1 MIRKLKSL
9 IKKVVGISTTE
20 VECAI
25 DKDIVDCK
33 EIDNMPPWGHSDLEA
48 LNSYTPPRSID
59 DDFDRVVDDWFAIPY
74 NEEVD
79 FVTGEPVPMDQ
90 ITGEQVSYQPPSSEP
105 ENIHQVMYD
114 IATKNGKHWE
124 QGGSET
130 FQENVNLDGHP
141 WQSGTGWS
149 LYR

>member
-1 MIRKLKSL
+1 MFGKIKSL

-25 DKDIVDCK
+25 DEDVVDCK

-48 LNSYTPPRSID
+48 LSSFSSRPVD
-59 DDFDRVVDDWFAIPY
+59 DYFDRVVDDWFSTPY
-74 NEEVD
+74 TEEVD
-79 FVTGEPVPMDQ
+79 TVTGEPFITMDP

-114 IATKNGKHWE
+114 MATKTGKHWQ

-130 FQENVNLDGHP
+130 FQENVNLDDRT
-141 WQSGTGWS
+141 WNSGTGWN
-149 LYR
+149 LYK

>member
-1 MIRKLKSL
+1 MINRIKSL

-25 DKDIVDCK
+25 DEDIVDCQ

-48 LNSYTPPRSID
+48 LRSYTPRPTD
-59 DDFDRVVDDWFAIPY
+59 DNFDRVVDDWFAIPY
-74 NEEVD
+74 NEKVD
-79 FVTGEPVPMDQ
+79 FVTGETVPMDQ
-90 ITGEQVSYQPPSSEP
+90 ITVEQVSYQPSSSEP

>member
-20 VECAI
+20 VECVI
-25 DKDIVDCK
+25 DEDIVDCK

-79 FVTGEPVPMDQ
+79 FVTGEPMKMDPV
-90 ITGEQVSYQPPSSEP
+90 TGDYVVATAEP

-130 FQENVNLDGHP
+130 FQENVNLDDHT
-141 WQSGTGWS
+141 WQSGTGWGQ
-149 LYR
+149 YR

>member
-1 MIRKLKSL
+1 MIKKLKSL

-25 DKDIVDCK
+25 DEDIVDCK
-33 EIDNMPPWGHSDLEA
+33 EIDEEPYVGVPAGIIS
-48 LNSYTPPRSID
+48 PI
-59 DDFDRVVDDWFAIPY
+59 DDWFSTPY

-79 FVTGEPVPMDQ
+79 TVTGEPVAMDS
-90 ITGEQVSYQPPSSEP
+90 ITGESVSYQPPSCEP

-114 IATKNGKHWE
+114 MATKNGKHWE

-130 FQENVNLDGHP
+130 FQQNVNLDNHT
-141 WQSGTGWS
+141 WQSGTGWGQ
-149 LYR
+149 YR

>member
-9 IKKVVGISTTE
+9 IKKVVGISTTK

-25 DKDIVDCK
+25 DEDIVECK

-48 LNSYTPPRSID
+48 LGSYPPEN
-59 DDFDRVVDDWFAIPY
+59 VVDDWFAMPY
-74 NEEVD
+74 NKEVD
-79 FVTGEPVPMDQ
+79 TITGESADMDPVTGESVPC
-90 ITGEQVSYQPPSSEP
+90 QPPSCEP
-105 ENIHQVMYD
+105 ENIHQLMYD
-114 IATKNGKHWE
+114 MATKNGKHWE

-130 FQENVNLDGHP
+130 FQENVNFDDRP

-149 LYR
+149 IYR

>member
-1 MIRKLKSL
+1 MINRIKSL

-20 VECAI
+20 VECSI
-25 DKDIVDCK
+25 DEDIVDCQ

-48 LNSYTPPRSID
+48 LRSYTPRPTD
-59 DDFDRVVDDWFAIPY
+59 DNFDRVVDDWFAIPY

-90 ITGEQVSYQPPSSEP
+90 ITVEQVSYQPPSSEP

>member
-1 MIRKLKSL
+1 MIKKLKSL

-25 DKDIVDCK
+25 DEDIVDCK
-33 EIDNMPPWGHSDLEA
+33 EIDEEPYVGVPAGIIS
-48 LNSYTPPRSID
+48 PI
-59 DDFDRVVDDWFAIPY
+59 DDWFSTPY

-79 FVTGEPVPMDQ
+79 TVTGEPVAMDS
-90 ITGEQVSYQPPSSEP
+90 ITGESVSYQPPSCEP

-114 IATKNGKHWE
+114 MATKNGKHWE

-130 FQENVNLDGHP
+130 FQQNVNLDNHT

-149 LYR
+149 QYR

>member
-25 DKDIVDCK
+25 DEDIVDCK

-48 LNSYTPPRSID
+48 LSSFSSRPVD
-59 DDFDRVVDDWFAIPY
+59 DYFDRVVDDWFATPY

-79 FVTGEPVPMDQ
+79 TVTGEPMKMDPVTGDYVVP
-90 ITGEQVSYQPPSSEP
+90 TAEP

-130 FQENVNLDGHP
+130 FQGNVNLDDHT
-141 WQSGTGWS
+141 WQSGTGWGQ
-149 LYR
+149 YR

>member
-1 MIRKLKSL
+1 MINRIKSL

-25 DKDIVDCK
+25 DEDIVDCQ

-48 LNSYTPPRSID
+48 LRSYTPRPID

-74 NEEVD
+74 NEKVD
-79 FVTGEPVPMDQ
+79 TITGEPFAMDP
-90 ITGEQVSYQPPSSEP
+90 ITGESVSYQPPSCEP

-114 IATKNGKHWE
+114 TATKNGKHWE

-130 FQENVNLDGHP
+130 FQQNVNLDDHT
-141 WQSGTGWS
+141 WQSGTGWGQ
-149 LYR
+149 YR